1 MNQTKLTY
9 YRHAFI
15 SSHISPFYFQD
26 RSLHAI
32 INNFCSRWHESRIG
46 CFPREKRSN
55 NNLDYS
61 FPRHR
66 PNAQIMCSRST
77 THPCPIG
84 ILRTADTYWKT
95 NETRHFFGN
104 SYSSPTPSI
113 YTIQQLGLGITKAFS
128 THIRNATRTYI
139 SPNTPMNSNSQDN
152 PDTDPFMPDT
162 PLM

>member
-1 MNQTKLTY
+1 MIWKNRQQKLKMNY
-9 YRHAFI
+9 G
-15 SSHISPFYFQD
+15 SHP
-26 RSLHAI
+26 LL
-32 INNFCSRWHESRIG
+32 
-46 CFPREKRSN
+46 SN

-66 PNAQIMCSRST
+66 PNAQIMCSRSI

-95 NETRHFFGN
+95 NKTRHFFGN

-113 YTIQQLGLGITKAFS
+113 YTIQQLGLGITKAYS
-128 THIRNATRTYI
+128 THIRNATRTYTTT
-139 SPNTPMNSNSQDN
+139 NTQRNNSSSGLTAMDSLG
-152 PDTDPFMPDT
+152 THT

>member
-1 MNQTKLTY
+1 MNLPKLTY

-15 SSHISPFYFQD
+15 SSHISPIYFQD

-66 PNAQIMCSRST
+66 PNAQIMCSRSI

-95 NETRHFFGN
+95 NKTRHFFGN

-113 YTIQQLGLGITKAFS
+113 YTIQQLGLGITKAYS
-128 THIRNATRTYI
+128 THIRNATRTYTTT
-139 SPNTPMNSNSQDN
+139 NTQRNNSSSGHTAMDSLG
-152 PDTDPFMPDT
+152 THT